1 MCIFFLSYLDHTH
14 LRTYSFIRSR
24 SEQSSSLVIVIQ
36 IKVDDTC
43 IGEAEV
49 DLDELVDGNKE
60 GNATLYIFDL
70 KLD

>member
-1 MCIFFLSYLDHTH
+1 MYIFLPYSDHTH